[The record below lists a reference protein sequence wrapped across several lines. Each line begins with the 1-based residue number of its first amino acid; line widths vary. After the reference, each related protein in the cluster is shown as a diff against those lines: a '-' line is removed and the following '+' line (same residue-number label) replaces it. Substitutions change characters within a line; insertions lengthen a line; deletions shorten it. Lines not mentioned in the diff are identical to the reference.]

1 MNCFNHSNI
10 PAVGICKSC
19 GKGLCKDC
27 LVEVPDGLACK
38 QSCEERVRYINFLID
53 SNKQVLTATRFHAKS
68 ATIFLFVFGGF
79 VFLLGLIPYL
89 IVGEKGTLFL
99 AALGFVFLVLGL
111 LRLRKKGSFPVPD
124 DSQ

>member
-1 MNCFNHSNI
+1 MNCFNHSDI

-38 QSCEERVRYINFLID
+38 QSCEEQVRNINFLID
-53 SNKQVLTATRFHAKS
+53 SNKQVLTATRFHAKN
-68 ATIFLFVFGGF
+68 ATLLLLLFGGV

-89 IVGEKGTLFL
+89 ITGENGTLFL
-99 AALGFVFLVLGL
+99 AVLGFVFLVLGF

-124 DSQ
+124 GSQ